1 MAVHLRFR
9 SLTVTTANAE
19 ETYRFE
25 GPATVVSGPSGTGK
39 SSLLMLLKHVVG
51 GKAVLTPAVR
61 DHVLSTRAEV
71 FVGGAHLVLKR
82 TVNDARSDQV
92 DVLDPATLSTRG
104 TFAVE
109 SGGDLPPLS
118 DYLLA
123 TLDFPRETIPASRD
137 GKATTRDLKFTD
149 LFAYVYREARNIDRE
164 VVGHLDT
171 WFKPKRTALFKLMFA
186 LTDSAV
192 LELSRQLGELKE
204 KLHKKAAEYESVR
217 NFLGATDART
227 EDQLQAELAS
237 LRDMLQRAEAALASL
252 RHELEERTAA
262 DAILRQELRAAVDS
276 AREAAQ
282 EVLAAQELVEARAA
296 VVAQVELDLSRLD
309 RSATAIEKL
318 SPFDFVVCPRC
329 MQRLSTRPVP
339 EDHCVVCLQHDP
351 HDEDV
356 DPAAIAHTRRALE
369 LQLQDAQAVLQA
381 DNHVLESA
389 QQRPQQTD
397 FLTHSL
403 RRQLDAQTR
412 DLVAPRF
419 DAIADAS
426 ARAASLRAAI
436 DSVTQLR
443 DAWAR
448 VHAIERDV
456 RDIKAQRTRAT
467 AERKAR
473 SADLAARQTL
483 VSDLGRNFNAMIS
496 QLRPAP
502 WIQSATI
509 DPSSYL
515 PVVDHVSFERLQA
528 DGGGIVTC
536 INVAYSLSLREF
548 GVTHPDVRVPSLL
561 IIDSPRKASGSNL
574 DDQARGQRIYQR
586 FRTLVEVHAS
596 QVQLIIADNDS
607 APIPSTAFGK
617 IELGYDN
624 PLVPGVAHP
633 GPEHT
638 HRAENEA

>member
-1 MAVHLRFR
+1 MAIHLRFR
-9 SLTVTTANAE
+9 SLTVTTADAE
-19 ETYRFE
+19 KTYCFD

-61 DHVLSTRAEV
+61 DHVLSARAEV
-71 FVGGAHLVLKR
+71 FIGEQHVVLKR
-82 TVNDARSDQV
+82 AVNDARSGQV
-92 DVLDPATLSTRG
+92 DVLDPVTLATRN
-104 TFAVE
+104 TFAVQADT
-109 SGGDLPPLS
+109 DLPPLS
-118 DYLLA
+118 DYLLGA
-123 TLDFPRETIPASRD
+123 LDFPRETIPASRD

-171 WFKPKRTALFKLMFA
+171 WFNTKRTALFKLMFA
-186 LTDSAV
+186 LTDSIV
-192 LELSRQLGELKE
+192 LELSRKLGELKE
-204 KLHKKAAEYESVR
+204 ELRKKTDEYENVKS
-217 NFLGATDART
+217 FLGATDPRT
-227 EDQLQAELAS
+227 EDQLRAELVS
-237 LRDMLQRAEAALASL
+237 LRDMLQRADAALASL
-252 RHELEERTAA
+252 RHELEENTAA
-262 DAILRQELRAAVDS
+262 DAVLRQELRAAVGS

-282 EVLAAQELVEARAA
+282 EVLAAQDLVEARAA

-309 RSATAIEKL
+309 RSTTAIEKL

-351 HDEDV
+351 HDQDV
-356 DPAAIAHTRRALE
+356 DPAAIAQTRRSLD
-369 LQLQDAQAVLQA
+369 LQLQDAKAVLEA
-381 DNHVLESA
+381 DTHVLQNAHERA
-389 QQRPQQTD
+389 QQTD
-397 FLTHSL
+397 FLAQSL

-443 DAWAR
+443 DSWAR
-448 VHAIERDV
+448 AHAIERDV
-456 RDIKAQRTRAT
+456 RDIKAQRSRAT

-473 SADLAARQTL
+473 TAELAARQNL
-483 VSDLGRNFNAMIS
+483 VSDLGRDFNKMIS

-515 PVVDHVSFERLQA
+515 PVVNNVTFESLQA
-528 DGGGIVTC
+528 DGGGVVTS
-536 INVAYSLSLREF
+536 INVAYSLSLLEF
-548 GVTHPDVRVPSLL
+548 GITHPDVRVPSML

-574 DDQARGQRIYQR
+574 DDQARGHRTYQR
-586 FRTLVEVHAS
+586 FQSLAEAYGS
-596 QVQLIIADNDS
+596 QIQLIIADNDS
-607 APIPSTAFGK
+607 APIPGTAFGK
-617 IELGYDN
+617 IELDYDN
-624 PLVPGVAHP
+624 PLVPGVVHP

-638 HRAENEA
+638 HRAEDES